1 MDNELDDVMTVTS
14 PTLIEAEKSDE
25 QKEVEEKESKK
36 LFEVAALA
44 KHPGWK
50 QVRKMM
56 ADDIDNVLRLRDV
69 NLKQYDNAQLGE
81 VVRVE
86 HMLAEKLQKYLAK
99 VDDAVKAVSDGRE
112 K

>member
-1 MDNELDDVMTVTS
+1 
-14 PTLIEAEKSDE
+14 
-25 QKEVEEKESKK
+25 
-36 LFEVAALA
+36 
-44 KHPGWK
+44 
-50 QVRKMM
+50 
-56 ADDIDNVLRLRDV
+56 VLRLRDV